1 MRMKKKK
8 NKSSY
13 REPNRF
19 VFAIARAIS
28 RFLCK
33 FVFNVKIGRNEL
45 QGKTGRCVI
54 ISNHESVIDVLPAY
68 TVVPDKT
75 HFVVSK
81 AMMQSMPIA
90 PLMEMC
96 GAIGKNQFQT
106 SALDMRRM
114 KSVLDHDEPL
124 MLYPAGLMT
133 ESGASTP
140 IPIATAKVLKWFK
153 ADIYVSRVSG
163 TYLTNPKWAKVKR
176 RGQITI
182 DLYKLAS
189 CEEFAALS
197 DEEAAALVEE
207 HLSFDAYRQNEEK
220 KVYYKN
226 GDNVEGLEHVL
237 YKCPVCEHEF
247 CITVKGKNKL
257 TCESCGYTVK
267 SDNYGILSLIGGGEP
282 MFKYPSD
289 WHAYI
294 EESVYEFVKEHPNFY
309 YETHAEIRTI
319 NEKKHKYETVGFG
332 MISFDFNK
340 FTMEGTLR
348 GEPFTE
354 EIPTSAFPILPFRP
368 GAYFEIQ
375 HGEHI
380 YRIIPDDPSIVM
392 KWIFTLKA
400 TFRLKQEKKQE
411 AISTQEAN

>member
-1 MRMKKKK
+1 MKNKKK
-8 NKSSY
+8 KSSY
-13 REPNRF
+13 REPNGF
-19 VFAIARAIS
+19 VFAIAKLIS
-28 RFLCK
+28 KFLCK
-33 FVFNVKIGRNEL
+33 FVYNVKVVRNDL
-45 QGKTGRCVI
+45 KGKTGRYVI
-54 ISNHESVIDVLPAY
+54 IANHESVIDVLPAY
-68 TVVPDKT
+68 TVVPPKT

-114 KSVLDHDEPL
+114 KSVLDHNEPL

-133 ESGASTP
+133 ESGTSTP
-140 IPIATAKVLKWFK
+140 IPEATAKVLKWFK
-153 ADIYVSRVSG
+153 TDIYVSRVNG

-182 DLYKLAS
+182 ELYKLAS

-197 DEEAAALVEE
+197 DEEAAKLVEE
-207 HLSFDAYRQNEEK
+207 HLSFDAYRHNERK

-226 GDNVEGLEHVL
+226 GDNVEGLEYVL
-237 YKCPVCEHEF
+237 YKCPICEQEF
-247 CITVKGKNKL
+247 TITARGKNKL
-257 TCESCGYTVK
+257 HCHSCGYTVK
-267 SDNYGILSLIGGGEP
+267 SDNYGILSLMDGGEP
-282 MFKYPSD
+282 KFKYPSD

-309 YETHAEIRTI
+309 YETNAEIHTI
-319 NEKKHKYETVGFG
+319 NEKKHRYETIGQG
-332 MISFDFNK
+332 KISFDFNK
-340 FTMEGTLR
+340 FVMNGIVR
-348 GEPFTE
+348 GQAFTE

-380 YRIIPDDPSIVM
+380 YRIIPDNPEIVM

-400 TFRLKQEKKQE
+400 TFRLKHEEK
-411 AISTQEAN
+411 

>member
-1 MRMKKKK
+1 MKNKKKK
-8 NKSSY
+8 NSY

-19 VFAIARAIS
+19 VFGTARAIS
-28 RFLCK
+28 KLLCK
-33 FVFNVKIGRNEL
+33 FMYNVKIGRNEL
-45 QGKTGRCVI
+45 AGKTGRCVI

-68 TVVPDKT
+68 VVVPDKT

-114 KSVLDHDEPL
+114 KSVLDHNEPL

-140 IPIATAKVLKWFK
+140 IPVATAKVLKWFK
-153 ADIYVSRVSG
+153 ADIYVSHVSG

-176 RGQITI
+176 KGEITI
-182 DLYKLAS
+182 DLYKLATK
-189 CEEFAALS
+189 EEFEALS
-197 DEEAAALVEE
+197 DDDAARLVEE
-207 HLSFDAYRQNEEK
+207 HLSFDAYRENEERH
-220 KVYYKN
+220 VYYKN
-226 GDNVEGLEHVL
+226 GDNVEGLEDVL
-237 YKCPVCEHEF
+237 YQCPVCNNEF
-247 CITVKGKNKL
+247 TVAVRGKNKL
-257 TCESCGYTVK
+257 TCEACGYTVK
-267 SDNYGILSLIGGGEP
+267 SDNYGLLSLVVGGDP
-282 MFKYPSD
+282 VFKYPSD
-289 WHAYI
+289 WHAHI
-294 EESVYEFVKEHPNFY
+294 EQSVYNFVKAHPNFY

-319 NEKKHKYETVGFG
+319 NEKKHRYETIGFG
-332 MISFDFNK
+332 MIGFDFNK
-340 FTMEGTLR
+340 FVVDGTIH

-354 EIPTSAFPILPFRP
+354 EISTTAFPILPFRP

-375 HGEHI
+375 HGEQI

-400 TFRLKQEKKQE
+400 TFRLKQESKKE
-411 AISTQEAN
+411 G

>member
-1 MRMKKKK
+1 MKKKK
-8 NKSSY
+8 KKSY

-19 VFAIARAIS
+19 VFGIARAIS
-28 RFLCK
+28 KFLCR
-33 FVFNVKIGRNEL
+33 FVFNVEIGQNDLE
-45 QGKTGRCVI
+45 GKSGRCVI
-54 ISNHESVIDVLPAY
+54 IANHESVIDVLPAY
-68 TVVPDKT
+68 TVVPNKT

-124 MLYPAGLMT
+124 MIYPAGLMT

-140 IPIATAKVLKWFK
+140 IPVATAKALKWFK
-153 ADIYVSRVSG
+153 ADVYVTRVSG

-176 RGQITI
+176 RGKITI

-189 CEEFAALS
+189 KEDLAAMT
-197 DEEAAALVEE
+197 DEAVASLIEE
-207 HLSFDAYRQNEEK
+207 HLSFDAYRENEEK
-220 KVYYKN
+220 HTYFKN
-226 GDNVEGLEHVL
+226 GDNVEGLEYVL
-237 YKCPVCEHEF
+237 YKCPVCESEF
-247 CITVKGKNKL
+247 TIDVHGKNKL
-257 TCESCGYTVK
+257 SCEACGYTVK
-267 SDNYGILSLIGGGEP
+267 SDNYGMLSLVGGGEP

-294 EESVYEFVKEHPNFY
+294 EESVYEFVKEHPGFF

-319 NEKKHKYETVGFG
+319 NEKKHKYETIGYG
-332 MISFDFNK
+332 DITFDFNK
-340 FTMEGTLR
+340 FVMNGTYR

-375 HGEHI
+375 HGDNI

-400 TFRLKQEKKQE
+400 TFRLKQERINQE
-411 AISTQEAN
+411 G

>member
-1 MRMKKKK
+1 MKKKK
-8 NKSSY
+8 KRNSY
-13 REPNRF
+13 RAPNRYIF
-19 VFAIARAIS
+19 FIARAIS

-33 FVFNVKIGRNEL
+33 FVYNVKIVRNEL
-45 QGKTGRCVI
+45 DRKTGRCVI
-54 ISNHESVIDVLPAY
+54 ISNHESIIDVLPAY

-81 AMMQSMPIA
+81 SMMQSMPIA

-124 MLYPAGLMT
+124 MIFPAGLMT

-140 IPIATAKVLKWFK
+140 IPLATAKVLKWFK
-153 ADIYVSRVSG
+153 TDIYVSRVNG

-176 RGQITI
+176 KGEITI
-182 DLYKLAS
+182 ELYKLAS

-197 DEEAAALVEE
+197 DDEAAKLVED
-207 HLSFDAYRQNEEK
+207 HLSFDAYRYNDEK

-226 GDNVEGLEHVL
+226 GDNVEGLEYVL
-237 YKCPVCEHEF
+237 YQCPVCEREF
-247 CITVKGKNKL
+247 NISVRRRNRL
-257 TCESCGYTVK
+257 TCEACGYTVR
-267 SDNYGILSLIGGGEP
+267 SDNYGMLSLIGGGEP
-282 MFKYPSD
+282 MYKYPSD
-289 WHAYI
+289 WHKYI
-294 EESVYEFVKEHPNFY
+294 EESVYEHVKDHPNFY
-309 YETHAEIRTI
+309 YEINAEICTI
-319 NEKKHKYETVGFG
+319 NEKKHRYESIGNG
-332 MISFDFNK
+332 KIGFDFNK
-340 FTMEGTLR
+340 FVIDGNLR
-348 GEPFTE
+348 GEQYHE

-375 HGEHI
+375 HGDQI
-380 YRIIPDDPSIVM
+380 YRIIPDDPRIVM

-400 TFRLKQEKKQE
+400 TFRLKHDE
-411 AISTQEAN
+411 

>member
-1 MRMKKKK
+1 MNTQKKK
-8 NKSSY
+8 SY
-13 REPNRF
+13 REPNPF
-19 VFAIARAIS
+19 IFGTARLIS
-28 RFLCK
+28 RVLCK
-33 FVFNVKIGRNEL
+33 LVFNVKILRNEL
-45 QGKTGRCVI
+45 RGKTGRCVI
-54 ISNHESVIDVLPAY
+54 IANHESIIDVLPAF

-114 KSVLDHDEPL
+114 KTVLDHDEPL

-140 IPIATAKVLKWFK
+140 IPVATAKVLKWFK
-153 ADIYVSRVSG
+153 SDIYVSRVSG

-189 CEEFAALS
+189 KEEFEALS

-207 HLSFDAYRQNEEK
+207 HLSFDAYRQNDEER
-220 KVYYKN
+220 VPFKN
-226 GDNVEGLEHVL
+226 GDNVEGLDYVL
-237 YKCPVCEHEF
+237 YKCPVCGQEF
-247 CITVKGKNKL
+247 SIIARGKNKL
-257 TCESCGYTVK
+257 YCESCGYTVK
-267 SDNYGILSLIGGGEP
+267 SDVYGMLSLLGGGDAV
-282 MFKYPSD
+282 FKYPSD
-289 WHAYI
+289 WYKYI
-294 EESVYEFVKEHPNFY
+294 EDSVYDFVKEHPNFH
-309 YETHAEIRTI
+309 YETHAEIRVI

-340 FTMEGTLR
+340 FVMKGTYM
-348 GEPFTE
+348 GEDFTE
-354 EIPTSAFPILPFRP
+354 KIPTSAFPILPFRP

-375 HGEHI
+375 HGEQI
-380 YRIIPDDPSIVM
+380 YRIIPDNPDIVM
-392 KWIFTLKA
+392 KWILTLKA
-400 TFRLKQEKKQE
+400 TFRLKQETTIQE
-411 AISTQEAN
+411 